1 MEIQK
6 NEVGFSYPKTD
17 EQKIYNLEHYNELEE
32 STQAVT
38 SGIMQH
44 YFGVPVTEQSREL
57 IIKHLKGVA
66 TEQDK
71 LDLSHM
77 VTRLEVGV
85 DEHNIYL
92 EFMNQVLKINKTV
105 LDRINQIVDIRE
117 KDEKNKEVKERS
129 LKFIENGAI
138 NMPKYSYEIDRV
150 KANIMQWHNANIY
163 AKMGTNSM
171 VTYMFGMGMDMEDV
185 EIRSAVL
192 ARINTL

>member
-6 NEVGFSYPKTD
+6 EVGYSYPKTD

-44 YFGVPVTEQSREL
+44 YFGVPVSEQSREL
-57 IIKHLKGVA
+57 IIKHLKGIA

-71 LDLSHM
+71 LDLSGM

-105 LDRINQIVDIRE
+105 LDRINQIVEIRE
-117 KDEKNKEVKERS
+117 QDEKNKEVKNKS
-129 LKFIENGAI
+129 LNLIENGKI

-150 KANIMQWHNANIY
+150 KANIMQWHNVNVY

-171 VTYMFGMGMDMEDV
+171 VTYMFGVGVDLEDV

-192 ARINTL
+192 ARINSI